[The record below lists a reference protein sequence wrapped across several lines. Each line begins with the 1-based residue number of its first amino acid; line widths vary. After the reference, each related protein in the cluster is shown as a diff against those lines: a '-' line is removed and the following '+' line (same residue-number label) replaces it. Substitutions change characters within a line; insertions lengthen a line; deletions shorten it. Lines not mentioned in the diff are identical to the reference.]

1 MEKDLSPIRFEF
13 ATANVET
20 NLTRSNLRDELVRVP
35 FDDYGE
41 LFAT

>member
-1 MEKDLSPIRFEF
+1 MEKDLSSIRFEF
-13 ATANVET
+13 ANVET